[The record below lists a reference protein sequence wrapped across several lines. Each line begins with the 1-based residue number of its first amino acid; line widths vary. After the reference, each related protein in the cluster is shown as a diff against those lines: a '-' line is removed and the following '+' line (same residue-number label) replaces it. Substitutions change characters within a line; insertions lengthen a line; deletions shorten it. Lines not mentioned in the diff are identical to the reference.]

1 MNYPDWMHFQDPVQD
16 TALYI
21 HYYAEYQHIDTIWFR
36 GLDYERIGLTKYE
49 NQR

>member
-21 HYYAEYQHIDTIWFR
+21 HYYAEYHHIDTIWFL
-36 GLDYERIGLTKYE
+36 GTDYERIGLMTKE
-49 NQR
+49 NQK